1 MGQLGGA
8 PSWLQ
13 GDETPHCHFCE
24 RPMTFVAQ
32 IEEGFDSESSAN
44 FGGGCAYLFG
54 CDCELL
60 SGKFL
65 WQC

>member
-1 MGQLGGA
+1 
-8 PSWLQ
+8 
-13 GDETPHCHFCE
+13 
-24 RPMTFVAQ
+24 MTFVAQ
-32 IEEGFDSESSAN
+32 IEEGFDSESTAN
-44 FGGGCAYLFG
+44 FGGGCAYLFGLG